1 MKNLYSDTIVA
12 PATIP
17 GTGAISIVRISGPD
31 AFRITDAVVHLSR
44 GTVSEAAGYTLH
56 YGEVPGLD
64 QVLVS
69 VFRAPHS
76 YTGEDSVEVSTHASA
91 YIVQE
96 LVRLLLEA
104 GARFAE
110 PGEFTRRAFLNGKM
124 DLTQAEAVADVI
136 ASGNAAAHRV
146 AMNQLKG
153 GFSKELASLRSE
165 LLEMASLLELE
176 LDFSEEDVEFADRS
190 KLLSLLDEGK
200 QHIDKLASSFHQGN
214 LVKNGVPVAIVGPAN
229 AGKSTLLNALVGE
242 ERAIVTDIPG
252 TTRDTLEETLTLG
265 GVLFRFIDT
274 AGIRASED
282 TVEKLGIERSFR
294 AIDQAEIVLVMQDA
308 TKESAFDLEDER
320 LKGKTVFQIYNK
332 ADLLK
337 ESEYNNLVNS
347 TNIFVISAKYGR
359 GIEELK
365 DGLYQSVKDL
375 VPNADSTFVT
385 NVRHFEALTQ
395 ASDALTDCR
404 SALSLGVP
412 SDLVAE
418 GYRKAGH
425 KPYIIPVGASNGVG
439 NFGYLNSFREILS
452 QEKQLGV
459 TFDTIVC
466 ATGSGGTYSG
476 LYLGNRLFKASRRI
490 VGITVCDNQD
500 YFKKVCG
507 RVVDE
512 TLSLL
517 GEAPDGD
524 KAFTF
529 IDGYKGLGYALSKAD
544 ELKFIADIAAREGII
559 LDPVYTG
566 KAFYGLYQE
575 VQKGTFDACE
585 NILFIHTGG
594 QYGLFPKQ
602 GQMAEVLS

>member
-1 MKNLYSDTIVA
+1 VKNLYSDTIVA

-17 GTGAISIVRISGPD
+17 GTGAISIVRISGPE
-31 AFRITDAVVHLSR
+31 AFRITDSVVRLAS
-44 GTVSEAAGYTLH
+44 GTVSDAAGYTLH

-200 QHIDKLASSFHQGN
+200 KHVDKLAASFHQGN

-308 TKESAFDLEDER
+308 TQEQNFSINEER
-320 LKGKTVFQIYNK
+320 LEGKTVFYIQNK

-337 ESEYNNLVNS
+337 ENAYNKKVNS
-347 TNIFVISAKYGR
+347 DNIFVISAKSGQ
-359 GIEELK
+359 GIEQLK
-365 DGLYQSVKDL
+365 DGLYQSVKNL
-375 VPNADSTFVT
+375 IPNEDSTFVT
-385 NVRHFEALTQ
+385 NIRHFEALTQ
-395 ASDALTDCR
+395 ASAALTDCR

-418 GYRKAGH
+418 DLRRAL
-425 KPYIIPVGASNGVG
+425 ASINAILGTD
-439 NFGYLNSFREILS
+439 LLDPEEILHNIF
-452 QEKQLGV
+452 QNHC
-459 TFDTIVC
+459 I
-466 ATGSGGTYSG
+466 
-476 LYLGNRLFKASRRI
+476 
-490 VGITVCDNQD
+490 
-500 YFKKVCG
+500 
-507 RVVDE
+507 
-512 TLSLL
+512 
-517 GEAPDGD
+517 
-524 KAFTF
+524 
-529 IDGYKGLGYALSKAD
+529 
-544 ELKFIADIAAREGII
+544 
-559 LDPVYTG
+559 G
-566 KAFYGLYQE
+566 K
-575 VQKGTFDACE
+575 
-585 NILFIHTGG
+585 
-594 QYGLFPKQ
+594 
-602 GQMAEVLS
+602 